1 MKINYD
7 LILKKNMLNV
17 LKDILI
23 EIKKNGLKE
32 GHNLYISIDVNNNK
46 IKMPNWLKQNFP
58 NEITI
63 VIQYEYWNLKINK
76 NSFNITLSF
85 NDVKAD
91 LDIPFDSIISFGDTY
106 ANFGLKL
113 MNDKNKVK
121 KEPKTKVKNDNII
134 DFNKFK
140 KN

>member
-7 LILKKNMLNV
+7 SILKRNMLNV
-17 LKDILI
+17 LKDILL
-23 EIKKNGLKE
+23 EIKKNGLQE
-32 GHNLYISIDVNNNK
+32 GHNLYICIDINNNK
-46 IKMPNWLKQNFP
+46 IKMPNWLKKNFP
-58 NEITI
+58 KEITI

-113 MNDKNKVK
+113 MNDKNKIK
-121 KEPKTKVKNDNII
+121 KEPKTKIKNDNVI